1 MSPRPMPIQARSP
14 GRRTGT
20 LVPIA
25 GRRQARHGHGAPP
38 HGPSGR
44 SALTRRGPAGRGW
57 DQREEVTMPSSR
69 EILRRFRPVGAPG
82 ALSRRGVPADRVQER
97 DAELQPVFA
106 LLADVEREAAAVR
119 AAAAEDAAA
128 RESAA
133 RDAAAALRAEGRTRA
148 AAERNAAAAERARL
162 TEEAGAATVS
172 AARAR
177 AAELA
182 AR

>member
-1 MSPRPMPIQARSP
+1 
-14 GRRTGT
+14 
-20 LVPIA
+20 
-25 GRRQARHGHGAPP
+25 
-38 HGPSGR
+38 
-44 SALTRRGPAGRGW
+44 
-57 DQREEVTMPSSR
+57 MPSSR
-69 EILRRFRPVGAPG
+69 EILRRFRPVAAPG
-82 ALSRRGVPADRVQER
+82 ALSRRGVPADRIQER

-133 RDAAAALRAEGRTRA
+133 REAAAALRAEGRTRA
-148 AAERNAAAAERARL
+148 AAERNAAAADRARL
-162 TEEAGAATVS
+162 TEDEGAATVS

-182 AR
+182 ARCAERLPPLVASATARVLAHLDGPAAGESFDGSAARALSGAASRGERS

>member
-1 MSPRPMPIQARSP
+1 
-14 GRRTGT
+14 
-20 LVPIA
+20 
-25 GRRQARHGHGAPP
+25 
-38 HGPSGR
+38 
-44 SALTRRGPAGRGW
+44 
-57 DQREEVTMPSSR
+57 MPSSR

-119 AAAAEDAAA
+119 AAAAADAAA

-148 AAERNAAAAERARL
+148 AAERNATAAERARL

-177 AAELA
+177 AEELA
-182 AR
+182 ARCPERLPALVASATARILARLDETATADGSAAARHGERS

>member
-1 MSPRPMPIQARSP
+1 
-14 GRRTGT
+14 
-20 LVPIA
+20 
-25 GRRQARHGHGAPP
+25 
-38 HGPSGR
+38 
-44 SALTRRGPAGRGW
+44 
-57 DQREEVTMPSSR
+57 MPSSR

-82 ALSRRGVPADRVQER
+82 TLSRRGVPADRVQER

-119 AAAAEDAAA
+119 AAAAGAAAA

-148 AAERNAAAAERARL
+148 AAERNTAAAERARL
-162 TEEAGAATVS
+162 TEAEGGATVS

-182 AR
+182 ARCPERLPSLVASATARVLAHLDDTATADGSAAAHGERS

>member
-1 MSPRPMPIQARSP
+1 
-14 GRRTGT
+14 
-20 LVPIA
+20 
-25 GRRQARHGHGAPP
+25 
-38 HGPSGR
+38 
-44 SALTRRGPAGRGW
+44 
-57 DQREEVTMPSSR
+57 MPSSR
-69 EILRRFRPVGAPG
+69 EILRRFRPVAAPG
-82 ALSRRGVPADRVQER
+82 ALSRRGVPADRIQER

-133 RDAAAALRAEGRTRA
+133 REAAALRAEGRTRA
-148 AAERNAAAAERARL
+148 AAERNAAAADRARL
-162 TEEAGAATVS
+162 TEDEGAATVS

-182 AR
+182 ARCAERLPPLVASATARVLAHLDGPAAGESFDGSAARALSGAASRGERS

>member
-1 MSPRPMPIQARSP
+1 
-14 GRRTGT
+14 
-20 LVPIA
+20 
-25 GRRQARHGHGAPP
+25 
-38 HGPSGR
+38 
-44 SALTRRGPAGRGW
+44 
-57 DQREEVTMPSSR
+57 MPSSR

-128 RESAA
+128 WKAAA

-148 AAERNAAAAERARL
+148 AAERDAAAAEQARL

-177 AAELA
+177 AADLA
-182 AR
+182 ARCPERLPPLVASATARVLARLDDTATAHASAAASRGERS